1 MGGRLKMKRTKTKL
15 LSSIAAL
22 IVCFAMLIGST
33 FAWFT
38 DSASTGVNRIQAGNL
53 DIEVSYKNQ
62 METMLQSRMQL
73 LYSRPIYGN
82 QVILSM

>member
-1 MGGRLKMKRTKTKL
+1 MKRTKTKL

>member
-1 MGGRLKMKRTKTKL
+1 MKRTKTKL

-82 QVILSM
+82 QVILSLLL